1 MQRTSVQCIYLY
13 NFRGITRSIIYFN
26 LTTETWNLR
35 SLIDKDLY
43 LECES
48 DHPLGTCEW
57 TVIADRA
64 LCEKESMETAKL
76 TLSACYPGMYTC
88 DSGHCVPIDQRCDI
102 DFDCED
108 KSDELLCSTIAAGG
122 DYAKELLPVQA
133 SRDPVPVYIN
143 ISIFAF
149 PKIDTIGKLISGHFF

>member
-1 MQRTSVQCIYLY
+1 
-13 NFRGITRSIIYFN
+13 
-26 LTTETWNLR
+26 
-35 SLIDKDLY
+35 
-43 LECES
+43 
-48 DHPLGTCEW
+48 
-57 TVIADRA
+57 
-64 LCEKESMETAKL
+64 METAKL